1 MPRRS
6 LHLPK
11 EGERFC
17 PRCNDYKP
25 LSEFGAMPSYVDGL
39 DPYCKDH
46 RKEARD
52 KSRERARKRDAFGPD
67 VSKMSDLEF
76 GEFVIW
82 LLETNGEKDAARRM
96 RGGDYFI

>member
-25 LSEFGAMPSYVDGL
+25 LSEFGAMPSYGDVL

-96 RGGDYFI
+96 RGGDYFV